1 MSLENT
7 NCKYFNGKEQDKKYP
22 VYCKY
27 YEVKERIN
35 PNCVL
40 CSDNTSNQ
48 SKQNNELTKIRK

>member
-1 MSLENT
+1 MSIEHT
-7 NCKYFNGKEQDKKYP
+7 KCKFFNGDEQGKKYP

-27 YEVKERIN
+27 YPETIRIN

-48 SKQNNELTKIRK
+48 SKQNKESRI

>member
-7 NCKYFNGKEQDKKYP
+7 NCKYFNGEEGIKYP

-40 CSDNTSNQ
+40 CSDNTSKQ
-48 SKQNNELTKIRK
+48 SKQNKEYII